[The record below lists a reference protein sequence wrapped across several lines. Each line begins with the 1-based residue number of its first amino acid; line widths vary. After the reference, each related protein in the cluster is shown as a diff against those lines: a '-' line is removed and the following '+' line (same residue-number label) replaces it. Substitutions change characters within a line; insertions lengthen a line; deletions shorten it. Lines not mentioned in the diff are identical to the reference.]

1 MTANDAYFA
10 ANRAR
15 WDEVVEI
22 HAASDFYGVDRFLAG
37 ESTLLGL
44 DLEEVGEVAGKSLL
58 HLQCHFGM
66 DTLSWARE
74 GATVTGLDFS
84 SEAVATARDLAK
96 RAGLEA
102 TFVESNVYDAPEVID
117 GQFDIVYV
125 NLGAICWLPDIREW
139 ARVASGFVKPGGFLY
154 LRDAHPAAMTLD
166 LDVSDQSLVM
176 RYPYF
181 ETESPLR
188 WDDVEDYA
196 DERAELKNPVFYEWN
211 HGLGEIVNAVIA
223 TGLRLE
229 FLNEQDWSVYRAT
242 PWMEETERGIYRLP
256 VRDRQ
261 NIPLMFSLRASR
273 CSSIQSD

>member
-37 ESTLLGL
+37 ESTLLSL

-84 SEAVATARDLAK
+84 SEAVATARDLAE

-102 TFVESNVYDAPEVID
+102 TFVESNVYDTPKVIG
-117 GQFDIVYV
+117 GQFDIVYI

-139 ARVASGFVKPGGFLY
+139 ARVASSFVRPGGFLY

-196 DERAELKNPVFYEWN
+196 DEHAELKNPVFYEWN

-229 FLNEQDWSVYRAT
+229 FLNEQNWSVYRAT
-242 PWMEETERGIYRLP
+242 PWMEETEPGIYRLP
-256 VRDRQ
+256 VPDRQ

>member
-15 WDEVVEI
+15 WDEVVDI

-84 SEAVATARDLAK
+84 PEAVATARDLAK

-139 ARVASGFVKPGGFLY
+139 ARVASSFVKPGGFLY

-223 TGLRLE
+223 TSLRLE
-229 FLNEQDWSVYRAT
+229 FLNEQNWSVYRAT

-256 VRDRQ
+256 VPDRQ

>member
-37 ESTLLGL
+37 ESTLLDL
-44 DLEEVGEVAGKSLL
+44 DLEEVGDVTGKSLL

-84 SEAVATARDLAK
+84 PEAVATARDLAG
-96 RAGLEA
+96 RAGLKA
-102 TFVESNVYDAPEVID
+102 TFVESNVYDAPSVID
-117 GQFDIVYV
+117 GQFDIVYI

-154 LRDAHPAAMTLD
+154 LRDSHPAAMTLD
-166 LDVSDQSLVM
+166 LDVPDQSLVM

-196 DERAELKNPVFYEWN
+196 DERAELKNPIFYEWN
-211 HGLGEIVNAVIA
+211 HGLGEIINAVIA
-223 TGLRLE
+223 TGLSLE
-229 FLNEQDWSVYRAT
+229 FLNEQNWSVYRAT
-242 PWMEETERGIYRLP
+242 PWMEETEPGIYRLP
-256 VRDRQ
+256 VPDRQ

-273 CSSIQSD
+273 P

>member
-37 ESTLLGL
+37 ESTLLSL

-84 SEAVATARDLAK
+84 PEAVATARDLAK

-102 TFVESNVYDAPEVID
+102 TFVESNVYDAPKVID
-117 GQFDIVYV
+117 GQFDIVYI

-139 ARVASGFVKPGGFLY
+139 AHVASSFVKPGGFLY

-196 DERAELKNPVFYEWN
+196 DEHAKLKNPVFYEWN

-223 TGLRLE
+223 AGLRLE
-229 FLNEQDWSVYRAT
+229 FLNEQNWSVYRAT
-242 PWMEETERGIYRLP
+242 PWMEETEPGIYRLP
-256 VRDRQ
+256 VPDRQ

>member
-84 SEAVATARDLAK
+84 PEAVATARDLAK

-117 GQFDIVYV
+117 GQFDIVYI

-139 ARVASGFVKPGGFLY
+139 ARVASSFVKPGGFLY

-196 DERAELKNPVFYEWN
+196 DEHAELKNPVFYEWN

-229 FLNEQDWSVYRAT
+229 FLNEQNWSVYRAT
-242 PWMEETERGIYRLP
+242 PWMEETEPGIYRLP
-256 VRDRQ
+256 VPDRQ

>member
-15 WDEVVEI
+15 WDEVVDI

-74 GATVTGLDFS
+74 GAAVTGLDFS
-84 SEAVATARDLAK
+84 PEAVATARDLAK

-102 TFVESNVYDAPEVID
+102 TFVESNVYDAPKVIG
-117 GQFDIVYV
+117 GQFDIVYI

-139 ARVASGFVKPGGFLY
+139 ARVASSFVKPGGFLY

-196 DERAELKNPVFYEWN
+196 DEHVELKNPVFYEWN

-229 FLNEQDWSVYRAT
+229 FLNEQNWSVYRAT

-256 VRDRQ
+256 VPDRQ

>member
-44 DLEEVGEVAGKSLL
+44 DLEEVGEVVGKSLL

-84 SEAVATARDLAK
+84 PEAVATARDLAK
-96 RAGLEA
+96 RAGLKA
-102 TFVESNVYDAPEVID
+102 TFVESNVYDAPEVIN

-211 HGLGEIVNAVIA
+211 HGLGEIVNAVIV

-229 FLNEQDWSVYRAT
+229 FLNEQNWSVYRAT

-256 VRDRQ
+256 IPDRQ

-273 CSSIQSD
+273 CSSIRSD